1 MGLFWGSYK
10 ATRGVFRALDSI
22 GNSVCHDINV
32 NFNNSHGCTVDH
44 RSDAT
49 RSRCS
54 TCNPRTSFSTSTS
67 DADLREQGAQ
77 HAAQIVA
84 RLEAEDRQR
93 VADVETRRH
102 EISADVIDR
111 FITDFAELTGQPIE
125 IVANV
130 KLRSSAA
137 LVIAHLD
144 VASES
149 GIGQESAD
157 ILGEKDVNLGLL
169 ARAYLARLGTLAGTL
184 PDPVWPTARDT
195 HLANQAAALADVHEE
210 IKRYNEAQ
218 VAALRTRRE
227 LLATVRGFAGH
238 QVPATTTTDMT
249 DVYAQLAKD
258 EAAYRRD
265 M

>member
-10 ATRGVFRALDSI
+10 AARGAFRALDSI
-22 GNSVCHDINV
+22 GNSVAHSVNV
-32 NFNNSHGCTVDH
+32 NFNNSHGCTIDH

-77 HAAQIVA
+77 HAAQIIA

-93 VADVETRRH
+93 VADVEAGIEKVTDN
-102 EISADVIDR
+102 EISRFVADHNAR
-111 FITDFAELTGQPIE
+111 TGKFIMINDKVRRAT
-125 IVANV
+125 
-130 KLRSSAA
+130 A
-137 LVIAHLD
+137 LIIAQLD
-144 VASES
+144 VASKT
-149 GIGQESAD
+149 GVTDTTLATLDKIDIDLGQT
-157 ILGEKDVNLGLL
+157 

-184 PDPVWPTARDT
+184 PDPVWPTT
-195 HLANQAAALADVHEE
+195 QENALADVHEE

-218 VAALRTRRE
+218 VAELRARRE
-227 LLATVRGFAGH
+227 LLATARGFADA
-238 QVPATTTTDMT
+238 QPAPAATDMT
-249 DVYAQLAKD
+249 DVYVQLAKD